1 MRRII
6 CVGFETFLPETQD
19 WRFIMLFRA
28 NEVHGVF
35 VYDLTAV
42 GNHCQ
47 WSEKV
52 RDYYNKGDEIVVDFD
67 VVIETHFTADFL
79 RGQVSPVDQ
88 EAQDWAAPLLEMMK
102 VEQEEMLAES

>member
-1 MRRII
+1 
-6 CVGFETFLPETQD
+6 
-19 WRFIMLFRA
+19 MLFRS

-52 RDYYNKGDEIVVDFD
+52 RSYYNKGDEIDVDFD

-79 RGQVSPVDQ
+79 RGKVEPIDQ
-88 EAQDWAAPLLEMMK
+88 EARDWAAPLLEMMK
-102 VEQEEMLAES
+102 HPEDEREEMLAES